1 MVIQCKNLI
10 SLYILPDQRR
20 VNLRYF
26 DFDQNRLWGLRAYI
40 YFPSLYI
47 LPDQRRV
54 NLYLFSFSL
63 HFARSTTG
71 GNLLVLYKIENL
83 LFTNLATRTTYLKHS
98 TSLHTK

>member
-26 DFDQNRLWGLRAYI
+26 DFDQNLYGGLRAYI
-40 YFPSLYI
+40 YFSSLYI

-63 HFARSTTG
+63 HFTRSTTG
-71 GNLLVLYKIENL
+71 GNLLVRLYS
-83 LFTNLATRTTYLKHS
+83 F
-98 TSLHTK
+98 

>member
-26 DFDQNRLWGLRAYI
+26 DFDQNRLWGAMGGYGGLRAYI
-40 YFPSLYI
+40 YFLSLYI

-63 HFARSTTG
+63 HFTRST
-71 GNLLVLYKIENL
+71 K
-83 LFTNLATRTTYLKHS
+83 
-98 TSLHTK
+98 